1 MSVARRPRVDHPW
14 PRDRRALALDV
25 ALALV
30 ATAAELG
37 QLIGDSGTPT
47 AAVIVL
53 AAIGGGVLVFRRR
66 APMVVLATTLAT
78 TGTVALVEGDGTGVA
93 VLIALYTVAAI
104 CELRT
109 SLAALVPT
117 AAVVAGLSAATAGT
131 QGRDTSALG
140 GAVIATVLTVGIWG
154 LGAYRQTRR
163 RYLLELEERA
173 AAAERERDQLARIA
187 VHEERASIA
196 RELHDI
202 VAHSVAVML
211 VGVRG
216 ARDVLRASPDI
227 ADDTLAGV
235 ERSGEQSLS
244 ELRRILSLLR
254 DPERRAE
261 SRPQPCLAELDEL
274 VAEYRQ
280 AGLPVQLEVAGEPEP
295 LPGGVELSAYRIVE
309 EALTNALKHSAPTRV
324 DVTLSYRGSLIEL
337 EVVDDG
343 TAAASEAAGA
353 GQGIVGLQ
361 ERVALLGGELET
373 GRRAGGGFRVAA
385 RLPVVVDS

>member
-1 MSVARRPRVDHPW
+1 MSVERRPRLDHPW
-14 PRDRRALALDV
+14 PRDRRSLAFDV
-25 ALALV
+25 ALALA

-37 QLIGDSGTPT
+37 QLIGADGAPM
-47 AAVIVL
+47 AAVVAL
-53 AAIGGGVLVFRRR
+53 AVVGGGALVLRRR
-66 APMVVLATTLAT
+66 APLAVLGTTLAT
-78 TGTVALVEGDGTGVA
+78 AAAIVILVGDGAGVS
-93 VLIALYTVAAI
+93 VLIALYTVAAT
-104 CELRT
+104 CELRI
-109 SLAALVPT
+109 SLAALAPT
-117 AAVVAGLSAATAGT
+117 AAVVALLSAATAGA
-131 QGRDTSALG
+131 QGRETSALG
-140 GAVIATVLTVGIWG
+140 GAIIATVLTVGIWG
-154 LGAYRQTRR
+154 LGAYAQTRR
-163 RYLLELEERA
+163 RYLLELKERA
-173 AAAERERDQLARIA
+173 AAAERERDQLDRIA
-187 VHEERASIA
+187 AHEERALIA

-202 VAHSVAVML
+202 VAHSVTVML

-216 ARDVLRASPDI
+216 ARDVLPTSPGV
-227 ADDTLAGV
+227 ADETLAGV

-274 VAEYRQ
+274 VAEYRH
-280 AGLPVQLEVAGEPEP
+280 AGLPVRLEVTGEPQP

-309 EALTNALKHSAPTRV
+309 EALTNVLKHSAPTRV
-324 DVTLSYRGSLIEL
+324 NVTLSYRRSLLEL

-343 TAAASEAAGA
+343 AAPASEAAGA